1 MARTSNETIPRQFR
15 LSQDTLDEIDR
26 LAAHMLQATG
36 IEHSRTDVIRYA
48 VRRTTMAE
56 LPAPQALLIAGKKNK
71 KNSKKDLTT

>member
-26 LAAHMLQATG
+26 LAAHLGLSTG

-48 VRRTTMAE
+48 VRRTVLTEMQT
-56 LPAPQALLIAGKKNK
+56 PAAVASGGKKNK
-71 KNSKKDLTT
+71 KNSKKGLTL